1 MALRE
6 NDARV
11 MLDKKTK
18 ARASAASAV
27 GRTRRRGATS
37 HVVAFGRSMLRRS
50 AREAFARA
58 DTALRAAPVW
68 SLTRATTMATDAKV
82 DAYKVGE
89 STNIKWHE
97 GAVDRETR
105 ERALGQKGC
114 VLWFTGL
121 SGSGKSTVAYT
132 LEHELFKRGKIAQ
145 VLDGDNIRHG
155 LNSNLGFSAA
165 DREEN
170 IRRIGEVSKLYADSG
185 MITLV
190 SFISPYKADRNR
202 VRERVGDRFVEVY
215 MKIPLSVCE
224 DRDPKGLYKAARA
237 GKIKGFTGIDD
248 PYEEPENAEIEMEVA
263 KEDGIL
269 APPRE
274 MASKIIDY
282 LEAKGL
288 LKAD

>member
-1 MALRE
+1 MTLRE

>member
-1 MALRE
+1 MTLRE

-68 SLTRATTMATDAKV
+68 SLTRVTTMATDAKV

-105 ERALGQKGC
+105 ERALGQKG
-114 VLWFTGL
+114 
-121 SGSGKSTVAYT
+121 
-132 LEHELFKRGKIAQ
+132 
-145 VLDGDNIRHG
+145 
-155 LNSNLGFSAA
+155 
-165 DREEN
+165 
-170 IRRIGEVSKLYADSG
+170 
-185 MITLV
+185 
-190 SFISPYKADRNR
+190 
-202 VRERVGDRFVEVY
+202 
-215 MKIPLSVCE
+215 
-224 DRDPKGLYKAARA
+224 
-237 GKIKGFTGIDD
+237 
-248 PYEEPENAEIEMEVA
+248 
-263 KEDGIL
+263 
-269 APPRE
+269 
-274 MASKIIDY
+274 
-282 LEAKGL
+282 
-288 LKAD
+288 